1 MESKE
6 QKEKYKEQYEE
17 KLFSLEKFAKSIV
30 TQFNEIFENE
40 KIELGF
46 PLQMRVKKWSS
57 ITEKIESKRF
67 NIKKSILELQDLIG
81 LRIILLSLSDL
92 NRIDE
97 ILRKDFDFVK
107 SYNPAEKLNFDQFG
121 YNSLHYVLRIPNSW
135 KSVPS
140 FKVTEDFQ
148 FEIQVRTLSQHI
160 WAETS
165 SAFEYKTEQNI
176 PRNLLRSVGR
186 ISALLETVDF
196 EIDRL
201 ILARKEYKKELE
213 NTEFNFNDENLN
225 VDLLESLLLKR
236 IGDRRFSENSNYD
249 LILNELKSNY
259 INTRNDL
266 LNLLNKYKDE
276 LVKSELNYLESI
288 KDSSDESEKLINK
301 RGYYMDYLGAIRF
314 MLRKEIKGY
323 KVISKI

>member
-1 MESKE
+1 MINTE
-6 QKEKYKEQYEE
+6 QCKQQYEE

-57 ITEKIESKRF
+57 ISEKIDSKRF
-67 NIKKSILELQDLIG
+67 NVKKSVLELQDLIG

-92 NRIDE
+92 NKIDD

-107 SYNPAEKLNFDQFG
+107 SYNRAEKLNFDQFG
-121 YNSLHYVLRIPNSW
+121 YNSLHYVLRIPHSW

-140 FKVTEDFQ
+140 FKVIEDFQ

-176 PRNLLRSVGR
+176 PRSLLRSVGR

-201 ILARKEYKKELE
+201 IIARNEYKQELE
-213 NTEFNFNDENLN
+213 NNEISFNDENLN
-225 VDLLESLLLKR
+225 VDLLESLLIKN
-236 IGDRRFSENSNYD
+236 IGDRRFSENLHYD
-249 LILNELKSNY
+249 LILNELKSNN
-259 INTRNDL
+259 INTQSDF
-266 LNLLNKYKDE
+266 LNVISKYKNE
-276 LVKSELNYLESI
+276 LRNSESQYFESI
-288 KDSSDESEKLINK
+288 KYSEDESEKMIKK

-314 MLRKEIKGY
+314 MLRKEISGY
-323 KVISKI
+323 QPILKM

>member
-1 MESKE
+1 MITTE
-6 QKEKYKEQYEE
+6 QCKQQYEE
-17 KLFSLEKFAKSIV
+17 KLFALEKFAKSIV

-57 ITEKIESKRF
+57 IFEKIDSKRF
-67 NIKKSILELQDLIG
+67 NVKKSVLELQDLIG

-92 NRIDE
+92 NKIDE

-121 YNSLHYVLRIPNSW
+121 YSSLHYVLRIPNSW

-176 PRNLLRSVGR
+176 PRSLLRSVGR

-201 ILARKEYKKELE
+201 IIARKDYKKELE
-213 NTEFNFNDENLN
+213 NAAVSFNDENLN
-225 VDLLESLLLKR
+225 VDLLESLLVKNL
-236 IGDRRFSENSNYD
+236 GDRRFSENLHYD
-249 LILNELKSNY
+249 LILNELKSNSF
-259 INTRNDL
+259 NTQRDL
-266 LNLLNKYKDE
+266 LDLIYKYKIE
-276 LVKSELNYLESI
+276 LRNSELEYIQKNRLYKSETAKVIFE
-288 KDSSDESEKLINK
+288 
-301 RGYYMDYLGAIRF
+301 RGYYFDYLGAIRF
-314 MLRKEIKGY
+314 MLRKEIVGY
-323 KVISKI
+323 KLISSI

>member
-1 MESKE
+1 MDLK
-6 QKEKYKEQYEE
+6 QQYEE

-57 ITEKIESKRF
+57 ISEKIDSKRF

-92 NRIDE
+92 NKIDE

-107 SYNPAEKLNFDQFG
+107 SYNPAEQLNFDQFG
-121 YNSLHYVLRIPNSW
+121 YSSLHYVLRIPNSW

-165 SAFEYKTEQNI
+165 SVFEYKTEQNI
-176 PRNLLRSVGR
+176 PRSLLRSVGR

-201 ILARKEYKKELE
+201 IIARKEYKKKLE
-213 NTEFNFNDENLN
+213 KNEDSFNDENLN
-225 VDLLESLLLKR
+225 VDLLESLLLKN

-249 LILNELKSNY
+249 LILNEIKSNN
-259 INTRNDL
+259 INTQSDF
-266 LNLLNKYKDE
+266 LNFINKYKHE
-276 LVKSELNYLESI
+276 LRKSEVEYLDSI
-288 KDSSDESEKLINK
+288 KNSENESEKLIRS
-301 RGYYMDYLGAIRF
+301 RGYYMDYLGAIRY

-323 KVISKI
+323 KLISKI

>member
-1 MESKE
+1 MITTE
-6 QKEKYKEQYEE
+6 QYKQQYEE
-17 KLFSLEKFAKSIV
+17 KLFALEKFAKSIV

-57 ITEKIESKRF
+57 IYEKIVSKRF
-67 NIKKSILELQDLIG
+67 NVKKSVLELQDLIG

-92 NRIDE
+92 NKIDE

-121 YNSLHYVLRIPNSW
+121 YSSLHYVLRIPNSW

-176 PRNLLRSVGR
+176 PRSLLRSVGR

-201 ILARKEYKKELE
+201 IIARKEYKKKIES
-213 NTEFNFNDENLN
+213 TSISFNDENLN
-225 VDLLESLLLKR
+225 VDLLESLLVKNL
-236 IGDRRFSENSNYD
+236 GDRRFSESLNYD
-249 LILNELKSNY
+249 LILNELKSNK
-259 INTRNDL
+259 INTQNDL
-266 LNLLNKYKDE
+266 LNLINKYKGE
-276 LVKSELNYLESI
+276 LRNSELEYFERI
-288 KDSSDESEKLINK
+288 KNSQDETEKLIK
-301 RGYYMDYLGAIRF
+301 VRGYFMDYLGSIRF
-314 MLRKEIKGY
+314 MLRKEISGY
-323 KVISKI
+323 KLITNQ

>member
-1 MESKE
+1 MDLK
-6 QKEKYKEQYEE
+6 QQYEE

-57 ITEKIESKRF
+57 ISEKIESKRF

-92 NRIDE
+92 NKIDK

-107 SYNPAEKLNFDQFG
+107 SYNPTEKLNFDQFG
-121 YNSLHYVLRIPNSW
+121 YNSQHYVLRIPNSW

-176 PRNLLRSVGR
+176 PRSLLRSVGR
-186 ISALLETVDF
+186 VSALLETVDL

-201 ILARKEYKKELE
+201 IQDRIEYKKRLE
-213 NTEFNFNDENLN
+213 NAEVAIIYESFDVDILERLLIMNL
-225 VDLLESLLLKR
+225 
-236 IGDRRFSENSNYD
+236 GDRRVSDNLPYD
-249 LILNELKSNY
+249 LILTELKTNG
-259 INTRNDL
+259 IPTQKDFIVF
-266 LNLLNKYKDE
+266 LNKYKQDLIDTE
-276 LVKSELNYLESI
+276 EKHLESI
-288 KDSSDESEKLINK
+288 KLSENEIEKQIYG

-314 MLRKEIKGY
+314 MLRKEIKNYIPFGLF
-323 KVISKI
+323 